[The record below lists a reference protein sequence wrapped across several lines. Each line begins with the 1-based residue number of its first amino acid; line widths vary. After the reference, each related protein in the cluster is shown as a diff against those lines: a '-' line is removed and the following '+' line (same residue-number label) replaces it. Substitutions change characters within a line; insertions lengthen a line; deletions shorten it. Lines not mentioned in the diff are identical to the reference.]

1 MKPRCRGAASTGPR
15 QSRPHFGDEITP
27 ERQATVEEW
36 TYERLLELP
45 EEDYPRRYEIIDGV
59 LHELPTPED
68 TQARRPIAYTLHVTV
83 RARGGQ
89 AFIAPVDV
97 LLSSRARPVQPDV
110 IVLLPEHLDQ
120 MRDAFVEGPPDIVVE
135 VLSPNDP
142 KRDRV
147 LKREVYAAG
156 GVPEYWLVSPEAAQS
171 RCWCWTAARTE
182 HTCERAATRRL
193 ARPCCP
199 SCRFRH
205 RMSSS
210 SRATCSA
217 GRAER

>member
-1 MKPRCRGAASTGPR
+1 MAKR
-15 QSRPHFGDEITP
+15 QT
-27 ERQATVEEW
+27 TVEEW

-59 LHELPTPED
+59 SHELPTPSMRHAGAK
-68 TQARRPIAYTLHVTV
+68 TRIAYTIHVTV

-156 GVPEYWLVSPEAAQS
+156 GVPEYWLVSPEAGTVEVLVLDGGAY
-171 RCWCWTAARTE
+171 RT
-182 HTCERAATRRL
+182 HVRAGGDETV
-193 ARPCCP
+193 
-199 SCRFRH
+199 
-205 RMSSS
+205 SSIVLPELS
-210 SRATCSA
+210 FPASA
-217 GRAER
+217 VFE